1 MNSVYITTI
10 ISILILVLLAVKG
23 TVKVGKGFT
32 ENDFL
37 SVKQTNWLKGI
48 AILMIM
54 YSHFYPLM
62 GLTYSDGLLSFALN
76 LGYLG
81 VAIFFLLSGYG
92 ALISKKN
99 KPDYLKHYLLKRIIR
114 LFLPFLA
121 VFILDIIITII
132 QGEPIQLSYFY
143 RIPILSLPNTIN
155 WYLKIQLALYVVF
168 FLAAKLFKKNNQ
180 LIIAVFIIC
189 IIYMIVG
196 SLTGITSY
204 WYETVFTFPA
214 GMLLAEYRKV
224 IFSQFQ
230 KKKLL
235 VSTASIVVF
244 FVSFVPYYFK
254 GGTLFE
260 IMFIVGFL
268 VLVLFFCLLTYG
280 NSKLLA
286 LMGKSSLELYLIHGV
301 INSLF
306 ISKINFSECSLAV
319 YILVLLAYLSVS
331 VLTGWLLNKYI
342 TKLSRLI
349 IKKL

>member
-1 MNSVYITTI
+1 MNSVYLTTI
-10 ISILILVLLAVKG
+10 VSILILVLLTVKG
-23 TVKVGKGFT
+23 TVKVGKKFT

-62 GLTYSDGLLSFALN
+62 GLTYSDGLFSFVLN
-76 LGYLG
+76 LGYMG
-81 VAIFFLLSGYG
+81 VAVFFLLSGYG

-99 KPDYLKHYLLKRIIR
+99 KPDYLKHYLLKRVIR

-121 VFILDIIITII
+121 VFMLEIIIMII

-143 RIPILSLPNTIN
+143 RIPIMSLPNTIN

-168 FLAAKLFKKNNQ
+168 FLAAKLFKNNNQ

-196 SLTGITSY
+196 FLTGITSH
-204 WYETVFTFPA
+204 WYETIFAFPV
-214 GMLLAEYRKV
+214 GMLLAEYRDAL
-224 IFSQFQ
+224 FCQYQ
-230 KKKLL
+230 KKKVFIVI
-235 VSTASIVVF
+235 VSPVI
-244 FVSFVPYYFK
+244 FVACNIPYFLK

-260 IMFIVGFL
+260 ILFIVGFL
-268 VLVLFFCLLTYG
+268 VLVLFICLLTYG
-280 NSKLLA
+280 DSKLLA

-306 ISKINFSECSLAV
+306 ISKISFSECSLVV

-331 VLTGWLLNKYI
+331 ILTGWLLNKYI

-349 IKKL
+349 IRKL